1 MEILI
6 TESQYI
12 KIFEQQKKVDQTV
25 VPKNATYVTQNE
37 WTLSSDSTF
46 GGDLKIPK
54 GTKFTSH
61 QIGDPKVMDDGGEKY
76 WVSVDRMSGDKL
88 TYSTIFWCKGENAG
102 KFWNASSKSWYVDDK
117 KILSGQ
123 LSKNLCYKAY
133 GDIYVMR
140 NADKWADQAALK
152 KEKESDEDY
161 KKTSIYKDANG
172 VRVSYVKSVDYLKN
186 KKYLSGLGLITDNL
200 PATPVNQSHHF
211 NLSALQSIKTINDK
225 FNNSVGAGTSSCLNI
240 GIFATMPHK
249 KFANYG
255 YNTAI
260 KLSSDPGSLL
270 EGIIKAKEEQV
281 EGGKVKDKE
290 LYANF
295 ILTDFIFNY
304 TKLINDVNAGGTN
317 KMSATGGLSTEYF
330 PDGVM
335 RFMEGWY
342 KSYNVNAISNYMNS
356 LPQPKCKGGGWLTPE
371 RTHTILDGLQI
382 ASLFVP
388 VVGPFLA
395 AGIGTVNSAVYFA
408 EGKNTEA
415 AITLGLS
422 LLPMISK
429 IPSVKAIATTTLE
442 GLATKLASKAPKFTA
457 LEESALKTLLDNTKA
472 LKTELKAYITQTSE
486 NPTVQKWIKTAME
499 QGEKKVEEKI
509 RNNIQSDTGIY
520 TSVKQV
526 SKAAI
531 KNIG

>member
-1 MEILI
+1 
-6 TESQYI
+6 
-12 KIFEQQKKVDQTV
+12 
-25 VPKNATYVTQNE
+25 
-37 WTLSSDSTF
+37 
-46 GGDLKIPK
+46 
-54 GTKFTSH
+54 
-61 QIGDPKVMDDGGEKY
+61 
-76 WVSVDRMSGDKL
+76 
-88 TYSTIFWCKGENAG
+88 
-102 KFWNASSKSWYVDDK
+102 
-117 KILSGQ
+117 
-123 LSKNLCYKAY
+123 
-133 GDIYVMR
+133 
-140 NADKWADQAALK
+140 
-152 KEKESDEDY
+152 
-161 KKTSIYKDANG
+161 
-172 VRVSYVKSVDYLKN
+172 
-186 KKYLSGLGLITDNL
+186 
-200 PATPVNQSHHF
+200 
-211 NLSALQSIKTINDK
+211 
-225 FNNSVGAGTSSCLNI
+225 
-240 GIFATMPHK
+240 
-249 KFANYG
+249 
-255 YNTAI
+255 
-260 KLSSDPGSLL
+260 
-270 EGIIKAKEEQV
+270 
-281 EGGKVKDKE
+281 
-290 LYANF
+290 
-295 ILTDFIFNY
+295 
-304 TKLINDVNAGGTN
+304 
-317 KMSATGGLSTEYF
+317 
-330 PDGVM
+330 
-335 RFMEGWY
+335 MEGWY

-429 IPSVKAIATTTLE
+429 IPGVKAIATTTLE